1 MAPTKTFNIAGLM
14 SSFSIIPNGEIR
26 RRFNSWLEVNEL
38 NEPTLFAPIATIA
51 AFRNGEEW
59 RRQMLRYVEGNIDFV
74 VDFFAKNIP
83 QIRPIIPQASFL
95 VWLDCRQLGL
105 NHERLLNLFVDKAH
119 LALNDGEMFFG
130 SDEENAA
137 ATGGKGHG
145 FMRLNVGTQRSVLKR
160 ALNQL
165 KAALG

>member
-1 MAPTKTFNIAGLM
+1 M
-14 SSFSIIPNGEIR
+14 
-26 RRFNSWLEVNEL
+26 
-38 NEPTLFAPIATIA
+38 
-51 AFRNGEEW
+51 EE
-59 RRQMLRYVEGNIDFV
+59 NIDFV
-74 VDFFAKNIP
+74 IGFLARHIP
-83 QIRPIIPQASFL
+83 QIRPIRPQASFL

-130 SDEENAA
+130 SDEENEA